1 MTIQLILL
9 PLFVQVGL
17 VYFVGFWMAKQRWGH
32 FLRGEMHWRDVALR
46 QKAWPAPAQ
55 QVSNCFQNQF
65 EMPVL
70 FYALVILAILTKKA
84 DLAFVV
90 MEWIFVAT
98 RIGHAFI
105 YTTSNYV
112 PMRGQFYIWGVIDLF
127 LMWALFALRI
137 LAPSV
142 LGPF

>member
-1 MTIQLILL
+1 MTIQSILL

-17 VYFVGFWMAKQRWGH
+17 TYFLALWMAKERRRL
-32 FLRGEMHWRDVALR
+32 FMRGEMHWRDIALR
-46 QKAWPAPAQ
+46 QKPWPERIQ
-55 QVSNCFQNQF
+55 QLGNCFQNQF
-65 EMPVL
+65 EVPVL
-70 FYALVILAILTKKA
+70 FYALVILAIITKKA

-105 YTTSNYV
+105 HTTSNFV
-112 PMRGQFYIWGVIDLF
+112 PLRGQFFIWGAIDLL
-127 LMWALFALRI
+127 LMWALFAFRI
-137 LAPSV
+137 FAAPG